1 MKKILLI
8 ALLSFYFYVSNG
20 QDTGIVEKS
29 NLKALPP
36 PPSSDTKWIKTT
48 YNRLYYNEGN
58 VGIGTSSP
66 SEKLQIEGNL
76 RLLNSGG
83 YIKKVKGL
91 YFTWHSSYGTQFNH
105 GIFSTDG
112 TSYSD
117 DITLNSYGNVRINFD
132 SNNNGTNKFSIGHH
146 TTGLSY
152 TLFTVA
158 DNGHVG
164 IGMTPNKG
172 AKLQIKNGWGD
183 WIQFHHTSNSG
194 YWAFHNGQE
203 QETFHIY
210 YRKPDG
216 SIIYPL
222 RLKAD
227 GSIQTMELLVAEV
240 KAGNIISKE
249 LTLEIENVADY
260 VFDENYSLNSIEEV
274 ESFVKKNKHLPGI
287 PSAKV
292 LEEQGINVAEM
303 SNLLLQKIEELTL
316 YVIEL
321 KKENEELKELFNQS
335 ISK

>member
-8 ALLSFYFYVSNG
+8 ALLSFYFLVSNG

-66 SEKLQIEGNL
+66 SHKLQVYSSGWKAKFSGSDGYIMIGPANSSWAHIYTD
-76 RLLNSGG
+76 RPKFIFNKDIYSISGG
-83 YIKKVKGL
+83 FSAYSSANL
-91 YFTWHSSYGTQFNH
+91 YLKT
-105 GIFSTDG
+105 
-112 TSYSD
+112 
-117 DITLNSYGNVRINFD
+117 
-132 SNNNGTNKFSIGHH
+132 NGTTRMTIDKARGDVYLNMSPNSDRGKF
-146 TTGLSY
+146 
-152 TLFTVA
+152 
-158 DNGHVG
+158 N
-164 IGMTPNKG
+164 
-172 AKLQIKNGWGD
+172 IKQGWGD
-183 WIQFHHTSNSG
+183 WIHFYHTSNSG
-194 YWAFHNGQE
+194 YWAFHNGQD

-210 YRKPDG
+210 YKKPDG

-227 GSIQTMELLVAEV
+227 GSIETMELLVAEV
-240 KAGNIISKE
+240 KADNIKSKQ

-260 VFDENYSLNSIEEV
+260 VFDEDYKLNSLEEV
-274 ESFVKKNKHLPGI
+274 ESFVKENKHLPGI

-292 LEEQGINVAEM
+292 LEEQGVNVAEM

-316 YVIEL
+316 YIIDL